1 MITHR
6 KCYWRSNYDLGYQKR
21 NEITMTTLHL
31 QTETGYETASA
42 LKQNAA
48 KALEE
53 AQALQQAIRNLTS
66 AWQGSGQ
73 VEFTHEA
80 NVLANRIQEQIF
92 ELQSLAD
99 RLQREVQEWE
109 EVDRHGASSLRGSGA
124 FSIQQAYAA
133 PLTGGMGDSAF
144 YNRYFLPLFTAVSV
158 APLVQGMS
166 AWVNGFLDK
175 FFPMP
180 VIVSPL
186 PDHPSLVSGFG
197 KLLQETPQATPSA
210 QSAPPAATPS
220 QPVPLPSS
228 SNGYDIYYDIPPK
241 SQGALYGSAAC
252 LPTSMSMVLD
262 HYHSQ
267 DPANTNVSPN
277 DLIGML
283 DQGDG
288 TFGRGITLDRMND
301 DLAELGY
308 ESKVSSSD
316 MDGLSNALQDGPV
329 IVNSKVGLVS
339 SPVRDITP
347 NGSTNHAIVV
357 KAINADSVMVND
369 PWSGAE
375 KIFPRETFEKMWAG
389 SGNYI
394 IVVRPDGSAR

>member
-1 MITHR
+1 
-6 KCYWRSNYDLGYQKR
+6 
-21 NEITMTTLHL
+21 MTTLHL
-31 QTETGYETASA
+31 QTEAGYETASA
-42 LKQNAA
+42 LKQNTA

-53 AQALQQAIRNLTS
+53 AQALQQAIRILTS
-66 AWQGSGQ
+66 AWQGGGQ
-73 VEFTHEA
+73 VEFSHEA
-80 NVLANRIQEQIF
+80 TVLANRIQEHIF
-92 ELQSLAD
+92 ELQSLAE

-109 EVDRHGASSLRGSGA
+109 EVDKRGASSLRGTSS
-124 FSIQQAYAA
+124 FSLQQAYAV
-133 PLTGGMGDSAF
+133 PYTGGLGFMPS
-144 YNRYFLPLFTAVSV
+144 YNRAILPIFTAVSV
-158 APLVQGMS
+158 APLMQGMS
-166 AWVNGFLDK
+166 AWVNGLLDR
-175 FFPMP
+175 FFPKP
-180 VIVSPL
+180 GIVSPL
-186 PDHPSLVSGFG
+186 PETPSEPSGFG
-197 KLLQETPQATPSA
+197 KLLQESPQASPSA
-210 QSAPPAATPS
+210 QAAPPPS
-220 QPVPLPSS
+220 SSAQSEPVPLPLPSE
-228 SNGYDIYYDIPPK
+228 GYDIYHDLPPK

-267 DPANTNVSPN
+267 DAANASASPN

-339 SPVRDITP
+339 SPARDITP

-357 KAINADSVMVND
+357 KAISADSVVVND

-375 KIFPRETFEKMWAG
+375 KTFPRDTFEKIWSG
-389 SGNYI
+389 GGNYM

>member
-1 MITHR
+1 
-6 KCYWRSNYDLGYQKR
+6 
-21 NEITMTTLHL
+21 MTTLHL
-31 QTETGYETASA
+31 QTETGYQTASA
-42 LKQNAA
+42 LKGYAA
-48 KALEE
+48 QALEE
-53 AQALQQAIRNLTS
+53 AQALQAALRRLTS
-66 AWQGSGQ
+66 AWQGGGQ
-73 VEFTHEA
+73 VEFSHEA
-80 NVLANRIQEQIF
+80 TLLANRIQEHIF
-92 ELQSLAD
+92 ELQALAE

-109 EVDRHGASSLRGSGA
+109 EVDRRGASSLLGTGA
-124 FSIQQAYAA
+124 FSIQQAS
-133 PLTGGMGDSAF
+133 PVPFTGGLGDTAL

-158 APLVQGMS
+158 TPLVQGLS
-166 AWVNGFLDK
+166 GWVNGLLDR
-175 FFPMP
+175 FFPKP
-180 VIVSPL
+180 GILSPL
-186 PDHPSLVSGFG
+186 PDASSEPTGFG
-197 KLLQETPQATPSA
+197 KLLQESPQASPSA
-210 QSAPPAATPS
+210 QAAPPSPEETTQS
-220 QPVPLPSS
+220 EPVPLPSPS
-228 SNGYDIYYDIPPK
+228 DGYETYHDIAPK

-267 DPANTNVSPN
+267 DAANQTASPN
-277 DLIGML
+277 DLIVML

-339 SPVRDITP
+339 SPARDIIP

-357 KAINADSVMVND
+357 KAINADSVVVND

-375 KIFPRETFEKMWAG
+375 KIFPRETFEKIWSG
-389 SGNYI
+389 GGNYMI
-394 IVVRPDGSAR
+394 IVRPDGSAR